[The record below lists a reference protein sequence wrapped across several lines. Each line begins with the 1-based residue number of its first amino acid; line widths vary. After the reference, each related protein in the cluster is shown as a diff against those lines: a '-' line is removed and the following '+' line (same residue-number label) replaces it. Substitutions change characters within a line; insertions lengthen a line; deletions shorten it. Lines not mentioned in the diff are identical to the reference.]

1 MKIEL
6 KKTKSKPKLK
16 NIDYFDMVSKIVRSS
31 DDGSSKKEDFIF
43 DGEKKKPQPKEDQ
56 TKIVKRNHEN
66 LKLSSEYSWMYKFLI
81 KQTEGE
87 QYEVIKEFSLFCE
100 NILKSVID
108 EFELPERKRTL
119 LPKYRKK

>member
-43 DGEKKKPQPKEDQ
+43 DGEKKKP
-56 TKIVKRNHEN
+56 
-66 LKLSSEYSWMYKFLI
+66 
-81 KQTEGE
+81 
-87 QYEVIKEFSLFCE
+87 
-100 NILKSVID
+100 
-108 EFELPERKRTL
+108 
-119 LPKYRKK
+119 